1 MAFTD
6 KYNKFTA
13 WTKSSN
19 PFLSGYEAFFNTFTY
34 KEVLVNGC
42 FGPAYKINFYWGD
55 YILFRETIDASN
67 FVEYIENQLKWI
79 KSRTTK
85 NSFKSD
91 PESLKKE
98 CKRRI
103 DFFLLQIS
111 SHLGCSFQ
119 AESVTKVMFEEM
131 QLFTKFIFDF

>member
-1 MAFTD
+1 MSFTD

-13 WTKSSN
+13 WVKSPN

-42 FGPAYKINFYWGD
+42 FGPVYKINFYWND
-55 YILFRETIDASN
+55 YMLFRESIDAVKY
-67 FVEYIENQLKWI
+67 VEYIEDQLKWI
-79 KSRTTK
+79 KSRITK

-103 DFFLLQIS
+103 DFFLFQIS
-111 SHLGCSFQ
+111 SALGCSYQ
-119 AESVTKVMFEEM
+119 SESVTKNMFEEM
-131 QLFTKFIFDF
+131 QLFTKFVFEF